1 MKTLV
6 YLLLSLALTACA
18 FSVAPQSPNVCSPP
32 VTAQVVFPPGQEG
45 ILEVRQS
52 TDDAGMLFQHGIL
65 YVATEAYVGNAN
77 NPSWPNGL
85 VMAMN
90 DQRQATTVWA
100 GRALGIWHTW
110 PTPDSEVIQNFCPN
124 TMNFW
129 RLDLGFGTLGS
140 TVQDPSLSVVGRQL
154 QEGENLRVRF
164 DVCSAESCEA
174 GTERIVRVHIVL

>member
-100 GRALGIWHTW
+100 GRGLW
-110 PTPDSEVIQNFCPN
+110 
-124 TMNFW
+124 
-129 RLDLGFGTLGS
+129 GS
-140 TVQDPSLSVVGRQL
+140 
-154 QEGENLRVRF
+154 
-164 DVCSAESCEA
+164 
-174 GTERIVRVHIVL
+174 

>member
-6 YLLLSLALTACA
+6 YLLLSLVLTACA
-18 FSVAPQSPNVCSPP
+18 SSVTPQSPDVCSPP
-32 VTAQVVFPPGQEG
+32 ATSQVVFPFGQED

-52 TDDAGMLFQHGIL
+52 TDNAGLPFQHGIL
-65 YVATEAYVGNAN
+65 YVATEVYVGNAN

-85 VMAMN
+85 VMVMN

-110 PTPDSEVIQNFCPN
+110 PTPDGEVIQNFCPN

-140 TVQDPSLSVVGRQL
+140 TVQDPSLSVVGKQL
-154 QEGENLRVRF
+154 QEGESLRVRF
-164 DVCSAESCEA
+164 DVCSVDACEA
-174 GTERIVRVHIVL
+174 GTERIIRVHIVP

>member
-1 MKTLV
+1 MR
-6 YLLLSLALTACA
+6 YLLCGLLLYFCACA
-18 FSVAPQSPNVCSPP
+18 YAVTPQAPDACIPP
-32 VTAQVVFPPGQEG
+32 RASQVVFPPGQED

-52 TDDAGMLFQHGIL
+52 TDDAGSPFQHGIL

-77 NPSWPNGL
+77 NSSWPNGL
-85 VMAMN
+85 VMVMN

-110 PTPDSEVIQNFCPN
+110 PTPDGEVIQHFCPN

-154 QEGENLRVRF
+154 QEGESLRVRV
-164 DVCSAESCEA
+164 DVCSVDACEA
-174 GTERIVRVHIVL
+174 GAERIVRVHIVP